1 MAAILEPRH
10 LPAPVR
16 QGPRPAPRHLR
27 SVPVTTEPIRGGLT
41 PHPADRPDRSL
52 PAAPPVDG
60 AWLTPAAVLG
70 MVATV
75 VVAVALALAVS
86 LGVFAGLVPGL
97 SGGVAATPAVAGGG
111 AAVVVEPGDSYWS
124 IARDLQPTGDVRPL
138 VHRLQLLNGGA
149 ALRPGMEV
157 VLPA

>member
-27 SVPVTTEPIRGGLT
+27 AVPVTTEPSRGGPT
-41 PHPADRPDRSL
+41 PDRASGAARPL
-52 PAAPPVDG
+52 PAPQLVDG
-60 AWLTPAAVLG
+60 TWLTPAAVLG

-75 VVAVALALAVS
+75 VAAVALALAVS
-86 LGVFAGLVPGL
+86 LGVFAGLVPGP
-97 SGGVAATPAVAGGG
+97 SVGATSTPAVAGGG
-111 AAVVVEPGDSYWS
+111 VAVVVEPGDSYWS
-124 IARDLQPTGDVRPL
+124 IARELQPTGDVRPL